1 MMISGTAS
9 QTPPRDYAE
18 PRRQSR
24 DRRKF
29 SFRTI
34 YYALTNPRRQRS
46 RRQEDARNA
55 ILDNYGWTEM
65 LAAVTLMLFSCVD
78 ASFTL
83 MLLAKGG
90 EELNPVMNY
99 FLQLGVAPFIAAK
112 MAITVF
118 GVFFF
123 VAAWNFLAFAFI
135 RVRFFLFISIGMYVA
150 LIIWEL
156 HLLSQ
161 AYPKHFPP
169 LPFIH

>member
-1 MMISGTAS
+1 MTISGTVP
-9 QTPPRDYAE
+9 QNQPRDYAE
-18 PRRQSR
+18 PRRQGH

-34 YYALTNPRRQRS
+34 YIALTNPRRKRS
-46 RRQEDARNA
+46 RREEDARDA

-65 LAAVTLMLFSCVD
+65 LSAVALMLFSCVD

-83 MLLAKGG
+83 LLLARGG

-99 FLQLGVAPFIAAK
+99 FLQIGIAPFIAAK

-123 VAAWNFLAFAFI
+123 VAAWNFLAFTFV

-150 LIIWEL
+150 LIVWEL

-161 AYPKHFPP
+161 AYPEYFPA
-169 LPFIH
+169 LPFLN